1 MNIAVLGTG
10 TVGETIGSKL
20 IALGHRVKMGSR
32 TADNPKASEWVKK
45 SGTNASQGT
54 FAEAAAF
61 GEILFNCTLGAA
73 SLDVLRLAGAEN
85 LKGKVLLDLAN
96 PLDFSKGMPPSLI
109 YCNTD
114 SLGEHIQQEFPELRV
129 VKTLNT
135 MWCGVMVDPGMVNDS
150 NHAVFVC
157 GNDESAKETAK
168 KLLREFGW
176 KEESIMDLGDLT
188 AARGTEML
196 LPLWL
201 RIYGKIGT
209 GAFNIGI
216 VK

>member
-20 IALGHRVKMGSR
+20 IAIGHFVKMGSR
-32 TADNPKASEWVKK
+32 TSDNPKALEWVKK
-45 SGTNASQGT
+45 SGPSASQGT

-61 GEILFNCTLGAA
+61 GEVIFNCTMGAA
-73 SLDVLRLAGAEN
+73 SLNALTLAGKEN
-85 LKGKVLLDLAN
+85 LKGKTLLDLAN

-114 SLGEHIQQEFPELRV
+114 SLGERIQQEFPELRV

-135 MWCGVMVDPGMVNDS
+135 MWCGIMVNPS
-150 NHAVFVC
+150 MVNNGNHTVFLC
-157 GNDESAKETAK
+157 GNDEPAKIKAK
-168 KLLREFGW
+168 TLLHEFGW
-176 KEESIMDLGDLT
+176 KNENIMDLGDLT

-201 RIYGKIGT
+201 RVYGKMGV
-209 GAFNIGI
+209 GAFNFNI